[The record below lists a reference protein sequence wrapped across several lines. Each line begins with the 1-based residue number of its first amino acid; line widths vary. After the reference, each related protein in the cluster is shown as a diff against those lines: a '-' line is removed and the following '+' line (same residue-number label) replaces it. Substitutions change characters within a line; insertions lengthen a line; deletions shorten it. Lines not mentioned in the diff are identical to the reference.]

1 MGLIPGSRRYPGEGN
16 GKNTPVL
23 LPGEFHGQRSLVAI
37 IHGVEKSQT
46 QLIWHLYSTF
56 ITSERFLFFS
66 PLYKQ
71 LQWAPIYA
79 DNCFEDEICYKA
91 YEVVPHQQGFLA

>member
-23 LPGEFHGQRSLVAI
+23 LPGEFQGQRSLVAI

-46 QLIWHLYSTF
+46 QLS
-56 ITSERFLFFS
+56 
-66 PLYKQ
+66 
-71 LQWAPIYA
+71 
-79 DNCFEDEICYKA
+79 D
-91 YEVVPHQQGFLA
+91 